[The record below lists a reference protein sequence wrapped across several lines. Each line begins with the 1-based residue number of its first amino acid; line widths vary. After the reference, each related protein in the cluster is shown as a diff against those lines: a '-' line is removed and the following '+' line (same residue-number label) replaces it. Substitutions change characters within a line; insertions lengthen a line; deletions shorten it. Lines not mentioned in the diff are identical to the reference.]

1 MELKEILPDG
11 REMSVDKATVLNK
24 AIDYIKSLQTQ
35 AEKAEL
41 DRTETERQLKLLQ
54 AEKLQADALLLPPR
68 KKPIEE
74 AGTAASL

>member
-24 AIDYIKSLQTQ
+24 AIYYIKSLQTQ

-41 DRTETERQLKLLQ
+41 DRT
-54 AEKLQADALLLPPR
+54 
-68 KKPIEE
+68 
-74 AGTAASL
+74 